1 MRMIAL
7 AAIIVLSLCAVLPA
21 QVSFQRTYGG
31 TATDQAWS
39 VVPAVDGG
47 YFVAGHTSSYG
58 AGLNDAWLIR
68 TGAAGE
74 TLWTRTFGG
83 EDFDEVYAAARTADS
98 GWVMTGETYS
108 QGAGLCDLWLVR
120 TDASG
125 DTLWTRTFG
134 GIHED
139 RGRSVVQTQDGG
151 YIIGGSTAS
160 FGPRWNDPD
169 YWLVR
174 TDAAGDTLWTRTF
187 GGTEWDYA
195 FSVTPTDD
203 GGCVIAGVT
212 ESFGAGEGD
221 LLLVRADA
229 SGDSLWTRCHGGESD
244 DWGCSV
250 AQTDD
255 GGCIV
260 AGFSYGDGAEDA
272 ALWLVKTDASGD
284 SLWTRTFGGTVHD
297 DWANSVT
304 QTPDGGYIIGGV
316 TRSFGA
322 GGMDAWLVK
331 TDSSGDTLWTR
342 TFGGPETD
350 ECHSVAQADDG
361 GYVLSGWTESSG
373 HGQGDAWLVKTDSL
387 GLVGIAEPHPPAAVM
402 RAEATFLPRAGL
414 MTVLLADPDLSVF
427 DASGRQVVDPEGLHP
442 GVLFLR
448 SATTTRRVLLFE

>member
-229 SGDSLWTRCHGGESD
+229 SGDSLWTRCYGGESD

-284 SLWTRTFGGTVHD
+284 SLWTRTFGGTVH
-297 DWANSVT
+297 
-304 QTPDGGYIIGGV
+304 
-316 TRSFGA
+316 
-322 GGMDAWLVK
+322 
-331 TDSSGDTLWTR
+331 
-342 TFGGPETD
+342 
-350 ECHSVAQADDG
+350 
-361 GYVLSGWTESSG
+361 
-373 HGQGDAWLVKTDSL
+373 
-387 GLVGIAEPHPPAAVM
+387 
-402 RAEATFLPRAGL
+402 
-414 MTVLLADPDLSVF
+414 
-427 DASGRQVVDPEGLHP
+427 
-442 GVLFLR
+442 
-448 SATTTRRVLLFE
+448 